1 MIRGTIEIMVLIVV
15 ILSALEVSRGNRV
28 NHRNFLNGSKFF
40 YDQHDQL
47 SNRDHRIRSYCIVT
61 KRDRSHLIMLPNRGD
76 RDRSWTRQT
85 HSVVMCC
92 DLPRSVT
99 ICYSLS
105 GPIAQDL
112 TRLAHDQI
120 RVDTRRCE

>member
-1 MIRGTIEIMVLIVV
+1 MV
-15 ILSALEVSRGNRV
+15 ILSDLEVSRRNRV
-28 NHRNFLNGSKFF
+28 NRRNFLNGSKFF
-40 YDQHDQL
+40 YDQHDQS

-61 KRDRSHLIMLPNRGD
+61 KRDRPHLIVLPNRGD

-85 HSVVMCC
+85 PRSVEMCC

-99 ICYSLS
+99 ICYALS

-112 TRLAHDQI
+112 TRVTHDQI
-120 RVDTRRCE
+120 REDANKCE